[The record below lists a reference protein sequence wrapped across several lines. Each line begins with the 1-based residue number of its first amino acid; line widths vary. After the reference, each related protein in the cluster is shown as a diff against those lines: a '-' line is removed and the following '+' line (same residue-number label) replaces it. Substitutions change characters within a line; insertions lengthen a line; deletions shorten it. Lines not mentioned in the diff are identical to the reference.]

1 MTFCSHPRRTAMIRS
16 SVGQQLLRVA
26 LALTLAIWAAPG
38 AAQTT
43 GMIQGKVVDDSGKP
57 VQDAQVVIEFKDM
70 AGRKLQTKTNNK
82 GEYIQV
88 GLQPGAYVVTASKE
102 GVGSR
107 TEEVTVRVAQ
117 TAQVDLELGAG
128 DEAPP
133 SPEDQKKA
141 EEATKLFNEG
151 VAASNAGKDDEAVQ
165 KFTETAKLLPSCY
178 ECHYNIG
185 LAHMRK
191 NEADQAEAAF
201 KKAIEANPKKSEP
214 YGRLAALY
222 SSQKKFDEAAAMS
235 TKANELGGGAAGGGG
250 GGGEALFDQGV
261 NLWNA
266 GKIDEAIQAWEQ
278 ATKADPKHAAAHY
291 QLGLGYL
298 NKGQTDEAAKALE
311 AYLQLEPNGKNAE
324 QAKGMLAT
332 LKQ

>member
-1 MTFCSHPRRTAMIRS
+1 MMRS

-26 LALTLAIWAAPG
+26 LALTVAIWAAPG

-43 GMIQGKVVDDSGKP
+43 GMIQGKVVDEGGKP
-57 VQDAQVVIEFKDM
+57 VEDAQVVIEFKDM
-70 AGRKLQTKTNNK
+70 AGRKLQTETNGK
-82 GEYIQV
+82 GEYVQV

-102 GVGSR
+102 DVGSQ
-107 TEEVTVRVAQ
+107 TQEVTVRVAQ
-117 TAQVDLELGAG
+117 TAQVDLKLGAG
-128 DEAPP
+128 GDAPP
-133 SPEDQKKA
+133 SPEDRKKA

-151 VAASNAGKDDEAVQ
+151 VAASNSGKDDEAIQ
-165 KFTETAKLLPSCY
+165 KFTDTAKLLPSCY

-191 NEADQAEAAF
+191 NEADKAEAAF

-214 YGRLAALY
+214 YSRLAGLY

-235 TKANELGGGAAGGGG
+235 TKASKLGGGGAAGGGG
-250 GGGEALFDQGV
+250 GSGEALFDQGV

-298 NKGQTDEAAKALE
+298 NKGKTQEAAKALE
-311 AYLQLEPNGKNAE
+311 TYLQLDPNGKNAE
-324 QAKGMLAT
+324 QAKSMLAT
-332 LKQ
+332 LKP

>member
-1 MTFCSHPRRTAMIRS
+1 MMRS

-26 LALTLAIWAAPG
+26 LALTVAIWAAPG

-43 GMIQGKVVDDSGKP
+43 GMIQGKVVDEGGEP
-57 VQDAQVVIEFKDM
+57 VEDAQVVIEFKDM
-70 AGRKLQTKTNNK
+70 AGRKLQTETNSK
-82 GEYIQV
+82 GEYVQV

-102 GVGSR
+102 GVGSQR
-107 TEEVTVRVAQ
+107 QEVTVRVAQ
-117 TAQVDLELGAG
+117 TAQVDLKLGAG
-128 DEAPP
+128 NDAPP
-133 SPEDQKKA
+133 SPEDRKKA
-141 EEATKLFNEG
+141 EQATKLFNEG
-151 VAASNAGKDDEAVQ
+151 VAASNGGKDDEAIQ
-165 KFTETAKLLPSCY
+165 KFTEAAKLLPSCY
-178 ECHYNIG
+178 ECQYNIG

-191 NEADQAEAAF
+191 DEADKAAAAF

-214 YGRLAALY
+214 YSRLAALY
-222 SSQKKFDEAAAMS
+222 SSQKKFDDAAAMS
-235 TKANELGGGAAGGGG
+235 AKASELGGTPAGGGGAA
-250 GGGEALFDQGV
+250 LYDQGV

-298 NKGQTDEAAKALE
+298 NKGKTQEAAKALE
-311 AYLQLEPNGKNAE
+311 TYLQLEPNGKNAE
-324 QAKGMLAT
+324 PAKSMLAT

>member
-1 MTFCSHPRRTAMIRS
+1 MMRS

-57 VQDAQVVIEFKDM
+57 VEDAQVVIEFKDM
-70 AGRKLQTKTNNK
+70 AGRKLQTETNSK
-82 GEYIQV
+82 GEYVQV
-88 GLQPGAYVVTASKE
+88 GLQPGAYVVTASKD
-102 GVGSR
+102 GVGSQ
-107 TEEVTVRVAQ
+107 TQEVTVRVAQ
-117 TAQVDLELGAG
+117 TAQADMKLG
-128 DEAPP
+128 EASANETPP
-133 SPEDQKKA
+133 SPEARKKA

-151 VAASNAGKDDEAVQ
+151 VAASNAGRDDEAIQ

-191 NEADQAEAAF
+191 NEGDKAEAAF
-201 KKAIEANPKKSEP
+201 KQAIKANPKKSEP
-214 YGRLAALY
+214 YSRLSALY
-222 SSQKKFDEAAAMS
+222 SSQKKFDEAAAMN
-235 TKANELGGGAAGGGG
+235 TKATKLGGSAAGGGG
-250 GGGEALFDQGV
+250 GGGEAMFDQGV

-298 NKGQTDEAAKALE
+298 NKGKTEEAAKALE
-311 AYLQLEPNGKNAE
+311 TYLQLEPNGKNAE
-324 QAKGMLAT
+324 QAKSMLAT